1 MNTLLTLARKSLW
14 NRRTT
19 AILTAGSIA
28 VSVALLFTVEKVRIA
43 SKDAFENTI
52 SDVDLLVGARTGGVQ
67 LLLYSVF
74 RMGNATNNV
83 SWESYKHFKSHPEV
97 KAAIPMSLGDSHFG
111 FRVLGTSKEYFDL
124 YRFGRSQSLKLRE
137 GERFA
142 DVFDAVIGADVAKE
156 LNYEVGRKIILSHG
170 VEKVS
175 FQDHGD
181 KPFTVVGIL
190 EKTGTP
196 VDRTVHISLAGIE
209 AIHVDWQDGAP
220 PRPGE
225 EISAAAV
232 REMNLTPKSIT
243 AFLVKLNSRIGIFS
257 VRKEINDYREEPLLA
272 VVPGLTLQEL
282 WDTVSVAE
290 KALVFISFAVVFG
303 GLFGMMTMLLA
314 ALNERR
320 REMAIL
326 RSVGAKPGH
335 VFLMLLLEA
344 ELLVISGCLGG
355 LAIVYLGIFSIRSWV
370 QTNFGMYLPIEPP
383 SSYEFALLG
392 ILVCA
397 GGVIGV
403 VPAWRAYRNSVG
415 DGLSIRV

>member
-14 NRRTT
+14 NRRAT

-28 VSVALLFTVEKVRIA
+28 VSVALLFTVEKIRIT
-43 SKDAFENTI
+43 SKEAFENTI

-83 SWESYKHFKSHPEV
+83 SWESYQQFKSHPEV
-97 KAAIPMSLGDSHFG
+97 KWTIPMSLGDSHYG
-111 FRVLGTSKEYFDL
+111 FRVLGTSPEYFDL
-124 YRFGRSQSLKLRE
+124 YRFGRRRSLQLSE
-137 GERFA
+137 GKKFS
-142 DVFDAVIGADVAKE
+142 DVFDAVIGADIAKE
-156 LNYEVGRKIILSHG
+156 LGYDVGRKIILSHG
-170 VEKVS
+170 VEQVS
-175 FQDHGD
+175 FQSHDD
-181 KPFTVVGIL
+181 KPFTIVGIL

-196 VDRTVHISLAGIE
+196 VDRTVHVSLAGIE
-209 AIHVDWQDGAP
+209 AIHADWQDGAP

-225 EISAAAV
+225 SLSTEAV
-232 REMNLTPKSIT
+232 RKMDLTPKSIT
-243 AFLVKLNSRIGIFS
+243 AFLIKLNSRIGIFS
-257 VRKEINDYREEPLLA
+257 VRKEINEYRKEALLA

-290 KALVFISFAVVFG
+290 KALVLISFAVVFG

-326 RSVGAKPGH
+326 RSVGARSLH
-335 VFLMLLLEA
+335 IFLMLLLEA
-344 ELLVISGCLGG
+344 EILVISGCLGG
-355 LAIVYLGIFSIRSWV
+355 LTIVYLGIFSIRSWV
-370 QTNFGMYLPIEPP
+370 QTNFGMYLPISAP
-383 SSYEFALLG
+383 SSYEFMLLG
-392 ILVCA
+392 LLVVA
-397 GGVIGV
+397 GGFVGV
-403 VPAWRAYRNSVG
+403 VPAWRAYQNSVG